1 MGADDHAPTPPT
13 VPDPEAIRSVTGSPT
28 EAGTVVWHREDLRI
42 ADNPAL
48 ATAASASA
56 AAATER
62 DTDEAATAEDADG
75 TAAAEDADPVVLPLF
90 VFDPAFYGDRG
101 LACDARI
108 AFLHDSLRDLDR
120 QYRDVGAPG
129 LTYAHGDPIEVLGRF
144 VDAGWDVVATRSVTG
159 RYGLRRDERARD
171 EIGVEFVDGDGLVR
185 DADRSRREWKGAIES
200 WLAADA
206 HDWDPR
212 RVDVERIATGPGSG
226 SGSDSSPDTGDSF
239 VPSPEAVA
247 AAYDVTPEKSMV
259 PDGGRAVGRDR
270 LASFAGRLGDYP
282 GNISSPV
289 DAREGTSGLSPYL
302 RFGCLSLRE
311 VHRYVDE
318 HAPDGRGKSMF
329 VSRLFWN
336 RHYRQKLVDWPGWL
350 DEAVNPVYAGFNRDR
365 HDPELVAAWKAGET
379 GFPMVDASMRCLR
392 ETGWLN
398 FRMRALCASVYFH
411 VLQQP
416 WRIGADHFHEHLIDA
431 DAAINYTQWQS
442 QCGLVGRPGLRLY
455 NPRKQVRDHDPD
467 GEFIARWVPELEPLP
482 VEHLDRPEH
491 APLAV
496 QAECGVSI
504 GEEYPYPVI
513 EFEAAREEFQRRYYD
528 AHPEAAARLADERIA
543 RRASLSG
550 GLDAA
555 RAIAEEH
562 GSEASE
568 RGAEASGGAG
578 EATADGRR
586 RGRQTDLSAFDDDG

>member
-1 MGADDHAPTPPT
+1 MPREAEVAVSIDASADGCSTTSST
-13 VPDPEAIRSVTGSPT
+13 VPDREAVRSLAEAPT
-28 EAGTVVWHREDLRI
+28 ESGTVVWHREDLRI

-48 ATAASASA
+48 ATAASA
-56 AAATER
+56 
-62 DTDEAATAEDADG
+62 DD
-75 TAAAEDADPVVLPLF
+75 DPVVLPLF

-120 QYRDVGAPG
+120 QYRDVDAPG

-159 RYGLRRDERARD
+159 RYGRRRDERAR
-171 EIGVEFVDGDGLVR
+171 EEVGVEFVAGDGLVR
-185 DADRSRREWKGAIES
+185 DADRPRRNWKESIGS
-200 WLAADA
+200 WLAADP

-212 RVDVERIATGPGSG
+212 TVTLERIEADPDGS
-226 SGSDSSPDTGDSF
+226 DSF
-239 VPSPEAVA
+239 VPTPDGVA
-247 AAYDVTPEKSMV
+247 AAHDVTPEKSMV
-259 PDGGRAVGRDR
+259 PAGGRASGRDR
-270 LASFAGRLGDYP
+270 LESFVARIGDYP
-282 GNISSPV
+282 GSISSPV
-289 DAREGTSGLSPYL
+289 DARDGTSGLSPYL
-302 RFGCLSLRE
+302 RFGCLSVRE

-365 HDPELVAAWKAGET
+365 HDPDLVDDWKRGET

-416 WRIGADHFHEHLIDA
+416 WRIGADHFYEHLIDA

-442 QCGLVGRPGLRLY
+442 QCGIVGRPGLRLY
-455 NPRKQVRDHDPD
+455 NPRKQVRDQDPD
-467 GEFIARWVPELEPLP
+467 GTFIKRWVPELEPLP

-491 APLAV
+491 APLSV
-496 QAECGVSI
+496 QAECGVEI
-504 GEEYPYPVI
+504 GEEYPYPVVDY
-513 EFEAAREEFQRRYYD
+513 ELVRRGVPSPSILPLLGLFGLLHAIGLCRD
-528 AHPEAAARLADERIA
+528 VSPQQVI
-543 RRASLSG
+543 RRF
-550 GLDAA
+550 
-555 RAIAEEH
+555 
-562 GSEASE
+562 
-568 RGAEASGGAG
+568 
-578 EATADGRR
+578 RR
-586 RGRQTDLSAFDDDG
+586 RPPMPQTY

>member
-1 MGADDHAPTPPT
+1 MPRETEAAVSMDAGADDDATALPT
-13 VPDPEAIRSVTGSPT
+13 VPAPETVDSLSASPDA
-28 EAGTVVWHREDLRI
+28 AGTVVWHREDLRI
-42 ADNPAL
+42 ADNPAI
-48 ATAASASA
+48 A
-56 AAATER
+56 AAV
-62 DTDEAATAEDADG
+62 AESDRI
-75 TAAAEDADPVVLPLF
+75 LPLF

-101 LACDARI
+101 TACDARVE
-108 AFLHDSLRDLDR
+108 FLHDCLRDLDR

-129 LTYAHGDPIEVLGRF
+129 LAYAHGDPIDVLGRF
-144 VDAGWDVVATRSVTG
+144 VDAGWDVTATRSVTG

-171 EIGVEFVDGDGLVR
+171 ELSVRFVADDGLIR
-185 DADRSRREWKGAIES
+185 DADRPRQGWKESVES
-200 WLAADA
+200 WLAADPP
-206 HDWDPR
+206 DWDPR
-212 RVDVERIATGPGSG
+212 TVDVVRPDSAADGSRR
-226 SGSDSSPDTGDSF
+226 STSLD
-239 VPSPEAVA
+239 PSAIA
-247 AAYDVTPEKSMV
+247 AAYDVASEKSMV
-259 PDGGRAVGRDR
+259 PEGGRAAGRERLESFVGRI
-270 LASFAGRLGDYP
+270 GDYP

-302 RFGCLSLRE
+302 RFGCLSVRE

-365 HDPELVAAWKAGET
+365 HDPDLVAAWKAGET

-416 WRIGADHFHEHLIDA
+416 WRIGADHFYKHLIDA

-467 GEFIARWVPELEPLP
+467 GTFIKRWVPELAPLP
-482 VEHLDRPEH
+482 AEHLDRPEH

-496 QAECGVSI
+496 QAECGVEL
-504 GEEYPYPVI
+504 GEEYPYPVVDY
-513 EFEAAREEFQRRYYD
+513 EAAREAFERRYYD
-528 AHPEAAARLADERIA
+528 AQPAAAARLADEPIA

-555 RAIAEEH
+555 KAIAEKH
-562 GSEASE
+562 GTDSS
-568 RGAEASGGAG
+568 GASG
-578 EATADGRR
+578 DGRGDSGSD
-586 RGRQTDLSAFDDDG
+586 RGRQTDLFAFDEGD